1 LLAFAR
7 PSSTILAFLS
17 TTVYISNRMKNHNL
31 LMPSLFVLV
40 VFLATDSGASE
51 EVNPDFE
58 NLKNRLTGSWSFV
71 EENRAY
77 DATFEEV
84 SHGRA
89 LLERNSGFIAV
100 YHPDGDSLLMTL
112 YTRDGNQP
120 RFRTRGFEENPRS
133 IRFIFQ
139 DITNWKSGTEHI
151 HGLQIVFKDQDHV
164 VEKWETLQPD
174 GAKARFEFELTR
186 KKKASG
192 GNLE

>member
-1 LLAFAR
+1 
-7 PSSTILAFLS
+7 
-17 TTVYISNRMKNHNL
+17 MKNHNL

-151 HGLQIVFKDQDHV
+151 NGLQIVFKDQDHV